1 MFVDQEKTFSE
12 AKIYCESKR
21 GRLFEP
27 RSVHTNK
34 LVYDKGLEVLNN
46 NHMWFGII
54 TKNGKSGPWKFATS
68 GENIAQTIWYSG
80 DIGDQPNESASEICG
95 YYYDSSS
102 VEKWFDAPCTNTYR
116 FVCEFV

>member
-1 MFVDQEKTFSE
+1 MFVDQEKTFND
-12 AKIYCESKR
+12 AKSYCQSRR

-34 LVYDKGLEVLNN
+34 LVYDKGVEVLNN
-46 NHMWFGII
+46 NLMWFGII

-80 DIGDQPNESASEICG
+80 QPNDSGSELCG
-95 YYYDSSS
+95 CYYSTSS
-102 VEKWFDAPCTNTYR
+102 EKWWDRPCTKTYR
-116 FVCEFV
+116 FICEFV